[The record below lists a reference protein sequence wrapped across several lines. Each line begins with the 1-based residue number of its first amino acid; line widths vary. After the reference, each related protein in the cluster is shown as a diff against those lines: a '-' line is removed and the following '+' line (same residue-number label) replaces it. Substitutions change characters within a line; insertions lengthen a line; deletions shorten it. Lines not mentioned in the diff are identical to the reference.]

1 MRQILVGLVA
11 ALLAHAGLGD
21 GIELN
26 SKGLES
32 YRAGQYREAEAW
44 YRQAIEAFAPDQQ
57 LARALAKENLGVA
70 LRSQGRLAEARELLE
85 DSVKEVQDIAGVDS
99 LESAQAMSNLAAA
112 YWSGS
117 ELSKAAE
124 LAARA
129 EAIYAASPQ
138 ARVFERANNRQIL
151 ASVYLGQ
158 RRYRDAVNLL
168 RDSLEFGGDR
178 MKMTSY
184 GNLAAASIGLSEMA
198 EAEAYAR
205 RGVELADRALP
216 EGHPYRAILLNNLAQ
231 AYRFNGKYMEAEKCY
246 REALQVWEK
255 RLGPDHPDV
264 GRGLMNLAAFY
275 HERGREAGAEQLY
288 LRAAAILEQTEPV
301 LTLVVRNELADVFR
315 AQLRYTEAEKLARGT
330 LRQLEG
336 ALSSDD
342 PRLLRAWTNWAKL
355 LSETPP
361 TRGSGQGHRTNRA
374 AHRSRNQRDRKAPL

>member
-1 MRQILVGLVA
+1 MRHVFVGLVA
-11 ALLAHAGLGD
+11 AFLAHAGLGD

-44 YRQAIEAFAPDQQ
+44 YRQAIEAFAPDQR

-70 LRSQGRLAEARELLE
+70 LRSQGRLAEALGLLE
-85 DSVKEVQDIAGVDS
+85 ESVKEIQGIAGMDS
-99 LESAQAMSNLAAA
+99 LESAQAISNLAAA
-112 YWSGS
+112 HWSGS

-138 ARVFERANNRQIL
+138 LRVSERANNRQIL
-151 ASVYLGQ
+151 ASIYLGQ

-168 RDSLEFGGDR
+168 RDSLEFGDDR

-184 GNLAAASIGLSEMA
+184 GNLAAASIALGEVA
-198 EAEAYAR
+198 QAEAYAS

-231 AYRFNGKYMEAEKCY
+231 TYRFSGNYMEAEKCY
-246 REALQVWEK
+246 REALEIWEK
-255 RLGPDHPDV
+255 SLGPEHPDV

-301 LTLVVRNELADVFR
+301 LTLVVRNELADVLR
-315 AQLRYTEAEKLARGT
+315 AQLRYTESEKLARGT

-336 ALSSDD
+336 TLPADD
-342 PRLLRAWTNWAKL
+342 PRLTRAWTNWAKL
-355 LSETPP
+355 LNETRRPAEAAKVIA
-361 TRGSGQGHRTNRA
+361 RMGRTLR
-374 AHRSRNQRDRKAPL
+374 